1 MKICVGTNR
10 LVFLIGKYAIK
21 IPYRRRG
28 MIANQTEYLNSLGKS
43 YVAAIKKFG
52 PINIQQRLHNIRIFP
67 LGIQKDQLPQS
78 IQPLFQFRLK
88 NRIQVGMTIDKQW
101 KYFDYEDVKFYQ

>member
-1 MKICVGTNR
+1 MKINFGTNR
-10 LVFLIGKYAIK
+10 LVILIGEYAIK

-28 MIANQTEYLNSLGKS
+28 MIANQTEYLNALGKS

-52 PINIQQRLHNIRIFP
+52 PINIQQRLHNVMIFP
-67 LGIQKDQLPQS
+67 LDVDYNDLPKHIQHLY
-78 IQPLFQFRLK
+78 QFRLK
-88 NRIQVGMTIDKQW
+88 NRIQVGLTIDKQW